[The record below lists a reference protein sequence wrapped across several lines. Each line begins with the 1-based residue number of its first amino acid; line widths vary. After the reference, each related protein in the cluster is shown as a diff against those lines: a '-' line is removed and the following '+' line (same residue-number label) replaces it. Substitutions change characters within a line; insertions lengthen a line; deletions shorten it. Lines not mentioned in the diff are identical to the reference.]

1 MMKQTHCRDKKRIRR
16 RRGLAAVEGMK
27 TTFRAVL
34 GRSSMTNFRTAG
46 LRQATLEL
54 KDIYT
59 WDAPDEMVADHLW
72 VKLDSIHNR
81 EIIDNL
87 ISLDTENVKRIVFS
101 GTVYNY
107 SEPFGGRG
115 FRRFSPRYSIGDIE
129 VRETRPLL
137 AQAAS

>member
-1 MMKQTHCRDKKRIRR
+1 MMKQIPYRNKKRIRR
-16 RRGLAAVEGMK
+16 RRGLEAVEGMK

-34 GRSSMTNFRTAG
+34 GRVSMTNFRTAG

-54 KDIYT
+54 KDLYT
-59 WDAPDEMVADHLW
+59 WDTPDEMAADHIW
-72 VKLDSIHNR
+72 VKLDNIHNR

-87 ISLDTENVKRIVFS
+87 ISLDTENVKRIVFI

-115 FRRFSPRYSIGDIE
+115 FRNFNPRYSIRDIE
-129 VRETRPLL
+129 VKETRPVPFP
-137 AQAAS
+137 AAS